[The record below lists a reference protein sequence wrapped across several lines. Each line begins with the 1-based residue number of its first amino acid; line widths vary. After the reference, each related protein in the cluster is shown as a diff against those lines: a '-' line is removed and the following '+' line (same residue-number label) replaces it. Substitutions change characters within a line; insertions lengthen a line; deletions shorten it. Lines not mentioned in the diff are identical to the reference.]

1 MAIESVMNSASDLIA
16 EVNKMQVS
24 TLLKTFLYIY
34 CDSENFQVELC
45 QSSKRLEINV
55 EAGRKKIGNDCNA
68 LIDRIRQSENLALK
82 VLDQMAKRRRQ
93 EINKLNLEILTH
105 FKPKLE
111 NLKQD
116 MENLAQKGDECREEL
131 AQLAELENQLRN
143 RISLQTM
150 PLIESILIER
160 SFTLTPQVFN
170 IQSAVKATD
179 IRLWYH
185 PQNSTIDKIQVCNF
199 SC

>member
-24 TLLKTFLYIY
+24 ALLKPSFNSF
-34 CDSENFQVELC
+34 CESENFQVELC
-45 QSSKRLEINV
+45 QSSKKLELNV
-55 EAGRKKIGNDCNA
+55 DAGRKKIGNDCNA

-160 SFTLTPQVFN
+160 SFTLTSQVFS

-185 PQNSTIDKIQVCNF
+185 PQNSTIDKIQVSYFPC
-199 SC
+199 